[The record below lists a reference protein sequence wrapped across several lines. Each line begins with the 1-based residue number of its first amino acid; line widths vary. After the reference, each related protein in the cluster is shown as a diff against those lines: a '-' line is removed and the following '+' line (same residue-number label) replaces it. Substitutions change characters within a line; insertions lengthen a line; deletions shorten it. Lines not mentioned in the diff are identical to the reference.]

1 MRELKLM
8 LAVLLLSVAGLAASA
23 QDSPIKVE
31 VTVAHEKVNNYEP
44 FSVATAIRNTS
55 TEEQTLDIWS
65 CSYPTQWVSDASSVH
80 VNLAGCKKNDLLH
93 IKIKPGEAIE
103 RAVSIRVELAPGDG
117 KPESVT
123 FRMGFKNA
131 TFVMGQANLPM
142 WSNPLTVTVTK

>member
-1 MRELKLM
+1 
-8 LAVLLLSVAGLAASA
+8 
-23 QDSPIKVE
+23 
-31 VTVAHEKVNNYEP
+31 
-44 FSVATAIRNTS
+44 
-55 TEEQTLDIWS
+55 
-65 CSYPTQWVSDASSVH
+65 